1 MTAHTSF
8 YRYRSRLLATN
19 QYAAELRFFFIDHTT
34 ALLCEGGL
42 TSLISWT

>member
-8 YRYRSRLLATN
+8 NRYRSRLLAPN
-19 QYAAELRFFFIDHTT
+19 QYAAELRSFFIDHTT